1 MTDFIP
7 PKVEYNVI
15 IKPDKIIP
23 YKLLIFKIYSKTLPA
38 IFNCTAINPL
48 TNINPD
54 ILVTILTF
62 CPYISFIAS
71 AMESFPKNSLIR
83 GIKK

>member
-1 MTDFIP
+1 MKSIEDKIVAKVKNWITSVKVTDFIQ

-38 IFNCTAINPL
+38 IFNCL
-48 TNINPD
+48 
-54 ILVTILTF
+54 L
-62 CPYISFIAS
+62 
-71 AMESFPKNSLIR
+71 LIH
-83 GIKK
+83 

>member
-23 YKLLIFKIYSKTLPA
+23 YKLLIFKIYSKILPA
-38 IFNCTAINPL
+38 IFNCTAITPI
-48 TNINPD
+48 THTKPD
-54 ILVTILTF
+54 MLVTILTF

-71 AMESFPKNSLIR
+71 AIESFPKNSPIR